1 MSTRASAPRC
11 ASCGMPLAPDAE
23 SCAVCGARVPLI
35 ARPAVDEDGA
45 GDDEVRPASGAVPVG
60 ALPVPPVV
68 DDRVLTA
75 SVPTAPTDV
84 LTVVGVA
91 TPPAQVADPAG
102 PATPPRYDAAAAA
115 RDVRAAGR
123 PPRPEGDGAVPGVGP
138 RVLAY
143 AIDLLLLVV
152 VAVLM
157 VFVVRV
163 TDGAAAPAALVVVPL
178 VGLGQLLAEGLRGA
192 TLGAYLT
199 GLRTVDARTGG
210 TPGVPRAFVR
220 QLVVALGSLVA
231 GVGNWVVAASA
242 AWDSSPQRRGW
253 HDRASGTA
261 VVAAGAPS
269 QPSAGPAATRSAAT
283 RGAAP
288 RVADAR
294 PWTPTPPPGREPV
307 PSAGPPTSTS
317 PATEPSTD
325 GFPAVGAPLEV
336 SFRLPPVAPAE
347 VPVPPAPDLVRPAP
361 TALDPAPAPAAA
373 RPDLLPPPP
382 EVGRRERGGAR
393 APVTPAP
400 AAPGLPTEDDL
411 AELEHTR
418 VRDPGTLRRR
428 TGTLALHFDTGERVR
443 VVGRGLVGRGPRA
456 EDGQDILHVV
466 VLSDAARS
474 LSRVHA
480 EFGPEPGEDEG
491 AAIWVS
497 DRGSTN
503 GTVVVDPAGAARVL
517 PAGARAVVRA
527 GWTVR
532 LGDREARVEDD

>member
-35 ARPAVDEDGA
+35 ARPAADEDDA
-45 GDDEVRPASGAVPVG
+45 GDGEARPASGALPVG
-60 ALPVPPVV
+60 AVPRGAE
-68 DDRVLTA
+68 DRPPA
-75 SVPTAPTDV
+75 PSVPTDARTA
-84 LTVVGVA
+84 VGVA
-91 TPPAQVADPAG
+91 THRAATAG
-102 PATPPRYDAAAAA
+102 PATAARYDAAAAA

-123 PPRPEGDGAVPGVGP
+123 SPRPAAADAGAVPGVGP

-152 VAVLM
+152 VALLM
-157 VFVVRV
+157 VFVARV
-163 TDGAAAPAALVVVPL
+163 SDGGAAPVTLVVVPL
-178 VGLGQLLAEGLRGA
+178 IGLGQLLAEGLRGA

-210 TPGVPRAFVR
+210 APGVPRAFVR
-220 QLVVALGSLVA
+220 QLVVGLGALVA

-261 VVAAGAPS
+261 VVGVGAQAQTP
-269 QPSAGPAATRSAAT
+269 AGPTATRGTAPRSAA
-283 RGAAP
+283 
-288 RVADAR
+288 
-294 PWTPTPPPGREPV
+294 PWTPTPPPGRDASPV
-307 PSAGPPTSTS
+307 GDAPTSTTS
-317 PATEPSTD
+317 GVAAAPSTD
-325 GFPAVGAPLEV
+325 GFPAVGAAPAAP
-336 SFRLPPVAPAE
+336 FPLPPVAPAA
-347 VPVPPAPDLVRPAP
+347 PPAPPAPDWVRPAP
-361 TALDPAPAPAAA
+361 ALDPAPAPVAA

-382 EVGRRERGGAR
+382 EGGRRERGGAR
-393 APVTPAP
+393 PPVTPAP
-400 AAPGLPTEDDL
+400 APALPTEDDL

-480 EFGPEPGEDEG
+480 EFGPEPVEDEG

-517 PAGARAVVRA
+517 PAGARAVVGA